1 MTITVPTTLEDNPLF
16 VIVNGVQYALGPGE
30 TITIPDAIGNEML
43 RMIAAQNNPAPGV
56 ELPFEDAA
64 ANQEIESLKT
74 RMTAAE
80 AAIAVKELPEFPE
93 TAGTYGLQLVMAD
106 GEPTLTW
113 EAAADSGGGGDGK

>member
-30 TITIPDAIGNEML
+30 TITIPDEIGKEMY
-43 RMIAAQNNPAPGV
+43 RMIDAQKNPAPGV
-56 ELPFEDAA
+56 DLPFEDAA

-93 TAGTYGLQLVMAD
+93 TAGTYSLQLVMAD
-106 GEPTLTW
+106 GEATLTW
-113 EAAADSGGGGDGK
+113 EAVESGGSDAT